1 VPRLD
6 GEGESTYMDCT
17 SAQGNITLL
26 RVIEVREQIF
36 WQMGRYRYVPVW
48 NLELLV
54 QLINYVC
61 RAFL

>member
-1 VPRLD
+1 
-6 GEGESTYMDCT
+6 MDCT

-36 WQMGRYRYVPVW
+36 WQMGRYRYVLVW

>member
-17 SAQGNITLL
+17 SVQGNITLL